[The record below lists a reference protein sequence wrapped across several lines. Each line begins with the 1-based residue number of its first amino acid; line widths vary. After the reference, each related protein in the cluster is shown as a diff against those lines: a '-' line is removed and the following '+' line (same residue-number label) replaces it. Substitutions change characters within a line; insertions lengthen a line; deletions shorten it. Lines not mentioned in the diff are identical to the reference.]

1 LKNRLC
7 IVLVEKNKEHWK
19 LKAEIKLLKSEID
32 TYVENF
38 NSENLFQLNLEN
50 NTILSDLIW
59 VEN

>member
-1 LKNRLC
+1 MKNRLF

-19 LKAEIKLLKSEID
+19 LKAEIKLLKSAID
-32 TYVENF
+32 MYVENF
-38 NSENLFQLNLEN
+38 NSDKLFQLTLEN